1 VSRAELPPSQGPLI
15 TNAVG
20 CLVWWPLA
28 ALAYLVV
35 FPTQVGVGLAVTG
48 AVLLVMR
55 LAHLTW
61 GVAAARVG
69 PQVLRRAACSR
80 REAARSP
87 SAASTAWS

>member
-1 VSRAELPPSQGPLI
+1 MSRAELPPSQGPLI
-15 TNAVG
+15 THAVG

-35 FPTQVGVGLAVTG
+35 FPTQVGVGVGVTG
-48 AVLLVMR
+48 AALLAAR

-61 GVAAARVG
+61 GVAASRVR
-69 PQVLRRAACSR
+69 PQLLRLAACSR
-80 REAARSP
+80 RDAARSP